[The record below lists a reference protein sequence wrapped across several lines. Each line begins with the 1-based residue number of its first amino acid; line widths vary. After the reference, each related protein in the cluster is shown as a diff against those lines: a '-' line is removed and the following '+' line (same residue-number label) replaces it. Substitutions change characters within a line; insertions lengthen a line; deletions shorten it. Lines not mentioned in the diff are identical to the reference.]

1 MKVYKSIN
9 KFIGWR
15 TKNKS
20 SVGFVPTMGALHD
33 GHLSLINQSIKQTD
47 VTIVSIFLNK
57 LQFGPKEDFEKYPKN
72 LQNDLDCLSRLRKD
86 NSKKLIVF
94 IPAETEMYHDNFST
108 TVIESK
114 ISKKLEGKSRPDF
127 FCGVT
132 TIVSKLFNLVKPS
145 RAYFGMKDIQ
155 QLVVIKQLVFDLNYN
170 IKIVECNTIREAN
183 GLAMSSRNKYL
194 TKLDKQNVAI
204 IYKSLVAGKSWLQ
217 QEVPIKNIKENMKKM
232 LQQKN
237 INIDYISIANL
248 NTFTETTDVKLRPI
262 VISVALW
269 YKKIRLIDN
278 VVIK

>member
-1 MKVYKSIN
+1 
-9 KFIGWR
+9 
-15 TKNKS
+15 
-20 SVGFVPTMGALHD
+20 
-33 GHLSLINQSIKQTD
+33 
-47 VTIVSIFLNK
+47 
-57 LQFGPKEDFEKYPKN
+57 
-72 LQNDLDCLSRLRKD
+72 
-86 NSKKLIVF
+86 
-94 IPAETEMYHDNFST
+94 
-108 TVIESK
+108 
-114 ISKKLEGKSRPDF
+114 
-127 FCGVT
+127 
-132 TIVSKLFNLVKPS
+132 
-145 RAYFGMKDIQ
+145 MKDIQ

-217 QEVPIKNIKENMKKM
+217 QEIPIKNIKENMKKM